1 MVVLNGVQANVAAT
15 AAREE
20 TVFIRAETRISMTEI
35 PAQAANLKAANSN
48 DKHTPCRMP
57 QSIRENS

>member
-1 MVVLNGVQANVAAT
+1 LNGVQVNAAAS
-15 AAREE
+15 AAREKTGSVRTE
-20 TVFIRAETRISMTEI
+20 IKNSVTEI